1 MAESKLAKYIRKGI
15 SPEESRHPEITAPRL
30 KTQGGAGFG
39 SVDFSLHWSAITQPF
54 QMVPEPHNH
63 DFEQYLIFAG
73 GGSNP
78 ADLGGEVELMLGED
92 KGNMEKFVFTEA
104 TSVFI
109 AKGLYHGPLTFRKI
123 NDPAKPIMFIDLFFT
138 PEYIRKT

>member
-15 SPEESRHPEITAPRL
+15 YKGEPRHPEITAPRL
-30 KTQGGAGFG
+30 KTQGGGDFG
-39 SVDFSLHWSAITQPF
+39 SIDFSLYWSAITQAF
-54 QMVPEPHNH
+54 QMVPEPHTH

-92 KGNMEKFVFTEA
+92 KKTMEKFVFTEA
-104 TSVFI
+104 TTVFI
-109 AKGLYHGPLTFRKI
+109 AKGLYHGPLTFRKV
-123 NDPAKPIMFIDLFFT
+123 NDPAKPIIFADLFFT